1 MLQQDKILRNQTIA
15 LSVLVSL
22 LITVGFAFH
31 EYSNLKNRI
40 NTDILPSIVAE
51 FNSVTSYTQNQFQ
64 FLQFTALQHN
74 GMTVDSRPILSEKQ
88 PRLIEKCRSL
98 IETDPIT
105 LQFSNR
111 TAQNA
116 SGIDVRNG
124 VLLGVG
130 DINQYST
137 ESLNMLCTAVTTSSA
152 NSEVIRL
159 AKAQPI
165 ISSQYYFVSRNTD
178 FMFLFDRAFS
188 EGSLVKY
195 FTPELKKQYEANP
208 SRYGNLWV
216 TKPYL
221 DNETKKQTI
230 TLVENVKDY
239 RNQVIGF
246 LARDVYL
253 DDLITMFDKT
263 LEQRDSHIH
272 LMNYGLLEFLN
283 NNSVILKHLA
293 KDINLDGRKILRFES
308 TPSAKSKT
316 QFGEMK
322 ARLSV
327 PLTAMISLIF
337 DEQPYLFFMPLFV
350 LLFSYTILQQMLRGI
365 RESDKQFFD
374 SLTQV
379 YNRHGLYQ
387 KVYKKIDK
395 ALNNNKDAHI
405 FSIDANKFK
414 QINDKYGHDTGDKA
428 IVLIAKAA
436 KHICQPHDDI
446 VRLGGDEFLIVLYID
461 TKNEFD
467 PEQFMIRL
475 NQKLAYDCKVN
486 SIPVF
491 SVSGGYVLFGE
502 NSHETLSQSI
512 KEADSILMNK
522 KSIDKIDTICYE
534 FDSFN
539 INLSSAEQDIKL
551 DMVDKLDFIQA
562 EHLLQSELNEAVLS
576 AYHGK
581 LNYLISNYLKMI
593 YSCTRENDN
602 LHHYRMKIV
611 ESHYEAGIP
620 MSVFYFLFVKYSNFL
635 FRDVEINHDEFVINN
650 RLLSYELHFM
660 SSLKA

>member
-1 MLQQDKILRNQTIA
+1 MLQQDKTLRNQTII

-22 LITVGFAFH
+22 LISLGFVFH
-31 EYSNLKNRI
+31 EYSNLKSRI
-40 NTDILPSIVAE
+40 NTDILPGIVAE
-51 FNSVTSYTQNQFQ
+51 FNTVTSHTQNQFQ
-64 FLQFTALQHN
+64 FLQFTALQH
-74 GMTVDSRPILSEKQ
+74 GGLTLQSHPILDEKQ
-88 PRLIEKCRSL
+88 PDLVKKCRSL
-98 IETDPIT
+98 IETDPDT

-111 TAQNA
+111 TAESV
-116 SGIDVRNG
+116 SGVDMRNG
-124 VLLGVG
+124 VLLGHG
-130 DINQYST
+130 DVNQYST
-137 ESLNMLCTAVTTSSA
+137 ESLNMLCTVVTTSSV
-152 NSEVIRL
+152 NSEVVRL
-159 AKAQPI
+159 AKVQPTL
-165 ISSQYYFVSRNTD
+165 SSLYYFVAKNTD
-178 FMFLFDRAFS
+178 YMFLFDRAYS
-188 EGSLVKY
+188 EGSLTKY
-195 FTPELKKQYEANP
+195 FTPAVKKQYKENSP
-208 SRYGNLWV
+208 QFNDVWI
-216 TKPYL
+216 TKPYI
-221 DNETKKQTI
+221 DVETKKKAI
-230 TLVENVKDY
+230 TLVKNIKDY
-239 RNQVIGF
+239 RNQVVGF
-246 LARDVYL
+246 LARDIYL
-253 DDLITMFDKT
+253 DDLIAMFENS

-272 LMNYGLLEFLN
+272 LMNYGLLELTN
-283 NNSVILKHLA
+283 NDSVILSHLSPR
-293 KDINLDGRKILRFES
+293 ISLDDSKILTFES
-308 TPSAKSKT
+308 ADSDKSQI
-316 QFGEMK
+316 QFGAIK

-327 PLTAMISLIF
+327 PLSAMISLIF
-337 DEQPYLFFMPLFV
+337 DEQPYLFAIPLFI

-428 IVLIAKAA
+428 IVLIANAA
-436 KHICQPHDDI
+436 KHICQSHDDI

-461 TKNEFD
+461 TKHEFD

-475 NQKLAYDCKVN
+475 NQKLAYDCKAT

-502 NSHETLSQSI
+502 QSHQTLSQAI
-512 KEADSILMNK
+512 KDADTILMSK
-522 KSIDKIDTICYE
+522 KSIDKIDTICHE
-534 FDSFN
+534 FDSFD
-539 INLSSAEQDIKL
+539 INLSIEEQDIKL
-551 DMVDKLDFIQA
+551 TMVDKLNFVQA
-562 EHLLQSELNEAVLS
+562 EHLLQSELNESVLS

-581 LNYLISNYLKMI
+581 LNYLISNYFKMI

-611 ESHYEAGIP
+611 ESHYDAGIP

-635 FRDVEINHDEFVINN
+635 FRHLDINHDEFVINN

-660 SSLKA
+660 SSLKG

>member
-1 MLQQDKILRNQTIA
+1 MLQQDKTLRNQTII
-15 LSVLVSL
+15 LSVLVSF
-22 LITVGFAFH
+22 LITLGFAFH
-31 EYSNLKNRI
+31 EYSNLKTRI
-40 NTDILPSIVAE
+40 NTDFLPGILTE
-51 FNSVTSYTQNQFQ
+51 FNTVTSHTENQFQ
-64 FLQFTALQHN
+64 FLQFTALQH
-74 GMTVDSRPILSEKQ
+74 GSSTLEPRPILDEEQ
-88 PRLIEKCRSL
+88 PNLVENCRSL
-98 IETDPIT
+98 IATNPKT

-111 TAQNA
+111 IAQNV
-116 SGIDVRNG
+116 SGVDARNG
-124 VLLGVG
+124 VLLGLG

-137 ESLNMLCTAVTTSSA
+137 ESLNLLCTIVTTSSA

-159 AKAQPI
+159 AKAQPLL
-165 ISSQYYFVSRNTD
+165 SSQYYFVSKNTD
-178 FMFLFDRAFS
+178 FLFLFDRAYS
-188 EGSLVKY
+188 EGGLVKY
-195 FTPELKKQYEANP
+195 FTPEVKKQYELNSP
-208 SRYGNLWV
+208 EYRDVWIS
-216 TKPYL
+216 KPYI
-221 DNETKKQTI
+221 DSETKKESI
-230 TLVENVKDY
+230 TLVKNIKDY

-246 LARDVYL
+246 LARDLYL
-253 DDLITMFDKT
+253 NDLIDLFDNT
-263 LEQRDSHIH
+263 LEQRDSHID
-272 LMNYGLLEFLN
+272 LLNYGQLELIN
-283 NNSVILKHLA
+283 NDSIILDHLA
-293 KDINLDGRKILRFES
+293 EGINLDGRKILTFES
-308 TPSAKSKT
+308 ITSDNNQT
-316 QFGEMK
+316 QFSEMK

-327 PLTAMISLIF
+327 PLTSMISLILN
-337 DEQPYLFFMPLFV
+337 EQPYLFFMPLFV

-395 ALNNNKDAHI
+395 ALNNKDAHI

-461 TKNEFD
+461 TRHEFD
-467 PEQFMIRL
+467 PEQFMTRL
-475 NQKLAYDCKVN
+475 NQKLAYDCKAT

-502 NSHETLSQSI
+502 KSHQTLPQAI
-512 KEADSILMNK
+512 KDADTILMSK
-522 KSIDKIDTICYE
+522 KSIDKIDTICHE

-539 INLSSAEQDIKL
+539 INLSVEEQDIKL
-551 DMVDKLDFIQA
+551 TMVDKLNFVQA
-562 EHLLQSELNEAVLS
+562 EHLLQSELNESVLS

-581 LNYLISNYLKMI
+581 LNYLISNYFKMI

-611 ESHYEAGIP
+611 ESHYDAGIP

-635 FRDVEINHDEFVINN
+635 FRDLDINHDEFVINN

-660 SSLKA
+660 SSLKG